1 MFSPFYTGGN
11 GASERLSHLFEWQ
24 SRDLNS
30 GQRLPEPGFFLHASV
45 ALPVDVVGLQTT
57 AKGKK
62 KKRSMRLT
70 TSLVIIRFKKKKK
83 DVHAHPREL
92 YHFKRIIRK
101 GGGKKGCGEERL

>member
-1 MFSPFYTGGN
+1 M
-11 GASERLSHLFEWQ
+11 FEWQ

-70 TSLVIIRFKKKKK
+70 TSLVIIRFKKKKRMCTHIH
-83 DVHAHPREL
+83 VNCIIL
-92 YHFKRIIRK
+92 KRIIRK
-101 GGGKKGCGEERL
+101 GGRKKGCGEERR